1 MTGSLARSA
10 RRAAGLIAVAVAAL
24 VVAAQAQAATFTVGS
39 TVDTG
44 GCASPPSGNNC
55 TLRQLVNSVPAGSTI
70 VVPASPNNPY
80 MLTAGELSIPQ
91 NVTIAGGGARTTE
104 IEQQTSSPT
113 SRVFD
118 IQPGATATISGLSI
132 VFGKADSTS
141 TFGAVG
147 GDVLNRGT
155 LTLSEDQISNGTA
168 TGGSGAGISNQGS
181 GATLTVT
188 HSLIEDNLSVAPN
201 GTGGLGGGIENSTTR
216 FTAAHL
222 SIDNSTI
229 VNNTAAAGGGGVL
242 SDCAGPCSSTT
253 TITDSTIASNNGGTV
268 ASGPNGGG
276 LMATQGTMSVL
287 NTIVASNTV
296 GSPATPSNCG
306 ANGALI
312 GSLGHNLET
321 AVDCGFTA
329 AGDLQ
334 NTNPQFLT
342 GESQRHWWS
351 YRRDRACGQQPRR
364 RRNPGRWRGLLGV
377 PTSEASPVRK
387 AQPVTSARTSS
398 SNRQRGSSSGDPRR
412 GVRHRDFC
420 QLGRRH
426 LLVAHGRRSNHRS
439 SKRSSHLCQGRHLS
453 RGDPLHQQRSSTPA
467 NAIDVKVSD
476 VPLSAT
482 PAAVTAVAGIPFSGS
497 VASFSDG
504 NPLASAADF
513 SATINWGDGTPSSN
527 ATVTT
532 GPGGFVVTGGHTYA
546 TIGSYPT
553 SISIVD
559 SGGSSTVV
567 HGTATAGAAPA
578 PVVTGKPP
586 SIGGTTAGFT
596 GSLNPVGLATT
607 AFFEYGLD
615 PKYTG
620 AGPLA
625 YTQTTPAQAVGSDF
639 TSHTV
644 SASVTGLVPNALYHV
659 RLVATNSAGTTVGPD
674 VTFTTLKT
682 PPPGSPA
689 LGQTFNVTPVSGVV
703 LILVHGQLVPL
714 TEVQQIPKN
723 TLIDALHGTLSLTTA
738 LPGGAG
744 GAHDAAAKG
753 KKKKKKVR
761 TQSGTFGGAIFK
773 IAQARSGLATLSIV
787 EGAFRA
793 RPPTPRARHT
803 RRPTP
808 QRPRCRARRSSSCT
822 PARTGSSARAAAT
835 ARRPCVAPS
844 GRSPTAATGR

>member
-1 MTGSLARSA
+1 M
-10 RRAAGLIAVAVAAL
+10 
-24 VVAAQAQAATFTVGS
+24 
-39 TVDTG
+39 
-44 GCASPPSGNNC
+44 
-55 TLRQLVNSVPAGSTI
+55 
-70 VVPASPNNPY
+70 
-80 MLTAGELSIPQ
+80 
-91 NVTIAGGGARTTE
+91 
-104 IEQQTSSPT
+104 
-113 SRVFD
+113 
-118 IQPGATATISGLSI
+118 
-132 VFGKADSTS
+132 
-141 TFGAVG
+141 
-147 GDVLNRGT
+147 
-155 LTLSEDQISNGTA
+155 
-168 TGGSGAGISNQGS
+168 
-181 GATLTVT
+181 T

-253 TITDSTIASNNGGTV
+253 TITNSTIASNNGGTV

-342 GESQRHWWS
+342 GGVSDTGGPTDAIALAASSPAVDAIPAGGAGCSGTDQRGVA
-351 YRRDRACGQQPRR
+351 RPQGPACDIGAYEQFEPAEGQQF
-364 RRNPGRWRGLLGV
+364 
-377 PTSEASPVRK
+377 SEILAAVSGTGISVNWGDG
-387 AQPVTSARTSS
+387 TSS
-398 SNRQRGSSSGDPRR
+398 SPTGVDPTTGQVSGAHTYAKAGIYHGAIHFTNSD
-412 GVRHRDFC
+412 
-420 QLGRRH
+420 H
-426 LLVAHGRRSNHRS
+426 L
-439 SKRSSHLCQGRHLS
+439 
-453 RGDPLHQQRSSTPA
+453 PQQTPF
-467 NAIDVKVSD
+467 DVKVSD
-476 VPLSAT
+476 VPLSGT

-787 EGAFRA
+787 EGAFKGA
-793 RPPTPRARHT
+793 PTYATCKAHKAADAT
-803 RRPTP
+803 
-808 QRPRCRARRSSSCT
+808 AAALSSKTLQLLHAS
-822 PARTGSSARAAAT
+822 AHGKFRTAAAT